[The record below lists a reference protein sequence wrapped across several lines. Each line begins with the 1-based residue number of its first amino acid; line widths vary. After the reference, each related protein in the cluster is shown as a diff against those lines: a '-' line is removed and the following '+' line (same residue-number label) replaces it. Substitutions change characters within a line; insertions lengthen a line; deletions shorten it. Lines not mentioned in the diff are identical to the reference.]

1 MSKLIP
7 GNHKH
12 LTLEDRTFI
21 EESLDEG
28 KSFRA
33 ISKYLCKD
41 PSSISDEVH
50 KNRIPNTW
58 NRGSFN
64 NPYNF
69 CLHRFRCKKVNAC
82 KKLTLCDKSCRS
94 CHICN
99 KVCDNF
105 EREQCKQI
113 ERAPYV
119 CNSCEKQRNKCPI
132 STKYDYDAKA
142 AQRMYLERLT
152 SSREGI
158 NLTKKELH
166 AIDAVVKPLS
176 TQGQSP
182 YMIIANHPELEIS
195 VNTLYNYINQGVL
208 LTRNIDLKRKVKFK
222 PRKVHKTQIK
232 DRTVFVGRTYND
244 FKASHCDE
252 LDFWEMDTVKSAKG
266 SNKCILTLY
275 FPETELLWA
284 HLLYRCTPGAVK
296 SAIDELQTRLGDGY
310 DFACLFPVILTDR
323 GEEFGNPESLE
334 TSPEGITR
342 TSIYYCD
349 PMRSSQKGGIENVHT
364 MLRMIIPKGTVF
376 TDLTQWDVRK
386 CVNHINSSPRKAL
399 HGGTPYLE
407 SYSLFGPDV
416 IKALQLRYIA
426 PDEVVLTPKLL
437 RH

>member
-82 KKLTLCDKSCRS
+82 KKLTLCDRACRS

-99 KVCDNF
+99 KVCHNF
-105 EREQCKQI
+105 ERKQCKQI

-132 STKYDYDAKA
+132 STKYNYDAKA
-142 AQRMYLERLT
+142 AQRMYLERLA

-176 TQGQSP
+176 TQG
-182 YMIIANHPELEIS
+182 
-195 VNTLYNYINQGVL
+195 
-208 LTRNIDLKRKVKFK
+208 
-222 PRKVHKTQIK
+222 
-232 DRTVFVGRTYND
+232 
-244 FKASHCDE
+244 
-252 LDFWEMDTVKSAKG
+252 
-266 SNKCILTLY
+266 
-275 FPETELLWA
+275 
-284 HLLYRCTPGAVK
+284 
-296 SAIDELQTRLGDGY
+296 
-310 DFACLFPVILTDR
+310 
-323 GEEFGNPESLE
+323 
-334 TSPEGITR
+334 
-342 TSIYYCD
+342 
-349 PMRSSQKGGIENVHT
+349 
-364 MLRMIIPKGTVF
+364 
-376 TDLTQWDVRK
+376 
-386 CVNHINSSPRKAL
+386 
-399 HGGTPYLE
+399 
-407 SYSLFGPDV
+407 
-416 IKALQLRYIA
+416 
-426 PDEVVLTPKLL
+426 
-437 RH
+437 